1 MRVILVTLSTAVL
14 LSSPAAFAGR
24 KYGMAGCGLGSAVFG
39 TGGMQTSAATTNGS
53 FGSQIFGI
61 TSGTSNCVPDS
72 DTAAVLKQES
82 FVVANYATLSKE
94 MAQGQGSSVVGLA
107 EVLGCN
113 AEVVPAFGS
122 FAQSKYEAL
131 FVAPGSMAMLD
142 KLKVELASQSDLAS
156 ACKYSQIY

>member
-1 MRVILVTLSTAVL
+1 MRVTLVTLAAFVM
-14 LSSPAAFAGR
+14 LSSPAAFAAR

-39 TGGMQTSAATTNGS
+39 TGGMQTSAGTTNYS
-53 FGSQIFGI
+53 FGSQWFGI
-61 TSGTSNCVPDS
+61 TTGTSNCTPDS
-72 DTAAVLKQES
+72 DSAAVLKQES

-94 MAQGQGSSVVGLA
+94 MAQGQGNSVVGLA

-113 AEVVPAFGS
+113 SEVVPAFGS
-122 FAQSKYEAL
+122 FTQAKYESL
-131 FVAPGSMAMLD
+131 FTAPGSMAMLD